1 MIMFKFILIK
11 DVIPLA
17 GLMVTELGKN
27 ISEAPLNKRE
37 VFNIQILR
45 NHNKNVYRK

>member
-27 ISEAPLNKRE
+27 ISEAPLKQKRS
-37 VFNIQILR
+37 V
-45 NHNKNVYRK
+45 